1 MVKSDAPWITLAADR
16 IQVLAPTKSLAF
28 QVRPRSYRLD
38 AFAQML
44 RDLGMLG

>member
-1 MVKSDAPWITLAADR
+1 MVKPDEPWIALASDKV
-16 IQVLAPTKSLAF
+16 QVLAPKKSLAF

-38 AFAQML
+38 AFAQLL